1 MSTSRRHVWTEDETV
16 FLFLA
21 YANRTAQQI
30 ADTLG
35 LKLHQVYGKAHDL
48 GLTKSDEF
56 NRSLMSGRIQ
66 QGNQRRGK
74 DTRFKPGHTPWI
86 KGKKLPGHGNDR
98 TKFKP
103 GHKPRGYMPVGSVRQ
118 VQDGY
123 WQVKL
128 LPTGP
133 HTLTWAFVHHLV
145 WELHH
150 GPIPDG
156 YLLRFRDGNKDNTAP
171 DNLALV
177 SMRDSLRGNSVHA
190 LPPELK
196 ELSYLRG
203 RITRAINNK
212 EKQHEQGHSRTA

>member
-16 FLFLA
+16 FLFLS
-21 YANRTAQQI
+21 YANNTAQQI

-35 LKLHQVYGKAHDL
+35 LKLHQVYGKANDL

-74 DTRFKPGHTPWI
+74 DTRFKAGHTPWI
-86 KGKKLPGHGNDR
+86 KGKKLPGHGNDA

-103 GHKPRGYMPVGSVRQ
+103 GHRPSRYMPVGSVRQ

-156 YLLRFRDGNKDNTAP
+156 YLLRFRDGNKDNIAP

-177 SMRDSLRGNSVHA
+177 SMHDSLRGNSVHA

-203 RITRAINNK
+203 RITKAINNK
-212 EKQHEQGHSRTA
+212 EKQHEQGHSGTA

>member
-1 MSTSRRHVWTEDETV
+1 MRHVWTEDETV

-21 YANRTAQQI
+21 YANNTAQQI

-35 LKLHQVYGKAHDL
+35 LKPHQVYGKAQDL
-48 GLTKSDEF
+48 GLTKSEEF
-56 NRSLMSGRIQ
+56 NRSALSGRIQ
-66 QGNQRRGK
+66 QGNQQRGNSA
-74 DTRFKPGHTPWI
+74 RFKPGHVPWI
-86 KGKKLPGHGNDR
+86 KGKKLPGYGNPA
-98 TKFKP
+98 TQFKA
-103 GHKPRGYMPVGSVRQ
+103 GQKPKTYMPVGSVRQ
-118 VQDGY
+118 VDGY

-133 HTLTWAFVHHLV
+133 HTVTWAFVHQLV

-150 GPIPDG
+150 GSVPTG
-156 YLLRFRDGNKDNTAP
+156 HVLRFRDGDRTNTDP

-177 SMRDSLRGNSVHA
+177 SMRDSLRGNSIHA

-203 RITRAINNK
+203 RITRAINTK
-212 EKQHEQGHSRTA
+212 EREHEQGHSRTA